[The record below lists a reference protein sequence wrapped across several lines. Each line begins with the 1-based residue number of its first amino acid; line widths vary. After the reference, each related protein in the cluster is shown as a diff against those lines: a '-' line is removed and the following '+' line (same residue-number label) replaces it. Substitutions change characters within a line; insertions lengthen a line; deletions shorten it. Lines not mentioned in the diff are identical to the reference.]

1 MTEEPNEFNF
11 LRVQLVYEKLIDT
24 IIEYLNEEIKNKNYF
39 NEKLNGKFSELEKK
53 QIIINDLLSCLNNE
67 FYRRLKDPEDD

>member
-53 QIIINDLLSCLNNE
+53 QIIINQNSV
-67 FYRRLKDPEDD
+67 